1 MNGYLRLLTGLVMA
15 AGLATAGPAVAQ
27 APTWF
32 GQAANGNWLV
42 GGKVA
47 TVQNGFDHFG
57 DAQTL
62 TVMVGYEFTRPIM
75 ESGRVSVELEAH
87 GTVDD
92 GSQLDGNGEWKTSG
106 LAGYVAY
113 RTPGDIYFKAKVGL
127 ANTRVSLKESGRK
140 AADSRDTSF
149 GYGVGLGMRLKRGAN
164 VEIELTGN
172 SATAA
177 NDQSAIS
184 IGGYVPF

>member
-15 AGLATAGPAVAQ
+15 AGLTAGPASAQ

-32 GQAANGNWLV
+32 GQAANGTWLV

-62 TVMVGYEFTRPIM
+62 TVMVGYEFTRPIAD
-75 ESGRVSVELEAH
+75 SGTVSVEFEAH
-87 GTVDD
+87 GTANK
-92 GSQLDGNGEWKTSG
+92 GSQLDGTGEWKSSG
-106 LAGYVAY
+106 LAGYLAY
-113 RTPGDIYFKAKVGL
+113 RTPGDIYFKAKLGL
-127 ANTRVSLKESGRK
+127 SNTRVTLTESGRK
-140 AADSRDTSF
+140 GADSRDTSF

-164 VEIELTGN
+164 VEIEFTGN
-172 SATAA
+172 SASEP

-184 IGGYVPF
+184 IGGHVPF